1 MGMRVGSSGSTGAS
15 QSASVSNWQQ
25 NQQNFKALSSALQSG
40 DLAAAQKAFSSMS
53 TSGTSTSANSN
64 SPLAQLGQALQN
76 GDLKGAQTAMQAM
89 QSKHHHHGGGQSTT
103 STATASAT
111 SNTST
116 VGSVVN
122 TTA

>member
-1 MGMRVGSSGSTGAS
+1 MGAS
-15 QSASVSNWQQ
+15 QSASISNWQQ

-53 TSGTSTSANSN
+53 SSSSNSN

-89 QSKHHHHGGGQSTT
+89 QSRHHHHGGQSATP
-103 STATASAT
+103 TASAT
-111 SNTST
+111 PTSNSST
-116 VGSVVN
+116 IGTVVN